1 MSVAVGVMS
10 FWRAAAPLLEKA
22 AHAAAANVKLP
33 PAELKEKGWD
43 FWTIEIEN
51 LSTELKGERDRLRKQ
66 QEQLDQ
72 RAALLATE
80 AKELA
85 KVRSEI
91 EQVRKTIS
99 EKIVEV
105 SADDAKNIATLAK
118 TYTNLTPK
126 AVVAIV
132 RDLDDDAVVKILS
145 LMKVDVVSPIFEEM
159 SRSAG
164 NDGRAALEARRD
176 PLGKN
181 APGESRCQACA
192 HTLIFCPSFPSAK
205 DRRVVRRHGG
215 CTYHATLHSHRFLRL
230 WPARHAA
237 RARFRHAQPRWRRS
251 RGALRRSHARNRTA
265 GDPGGPRS
273 CTVEPPG
280 RERDS
285 FSWR

>member
-1 MSVAVGVMS
+1 MAGVYKTFAPNFYWFHFASQFVAAVC
-10 FWRAAAPLLEKA
+10 F
-22 AHAAAANVKLP
+22 AAAAVLLLSDLGSRVSNTARAAKDRTLRVAILQHASQAILEQGRDGMIKG
-33 PAELKEKGWD
+33 LKEKGWD

-85 KVRSEI
+85 KVRAEI

-132 RDLDDDAVVKILS
+132 RDLDDNTVVKILS

-164 NDGRAALEARRD
+164 NDGGPLSKRVAIRSDSACVCRRCVRTT
-176 PLGKN
+176 PI
-181 APGESRCQACA
+181 C
-192 HTLIFCPSFPSAK
+192 SA
-205 DRRVVRRHGG
+205 
-215 CTYHATLHSHRFLRL
+215 
-230 WPARHAA
+230 
-237 RARFRHAQPRWRRS
+237 S
-251 RGALRRSHARNRTA
+251 RGLARSVAPASPCDCCAVT
-265 GDPGGPRS
+265 S
-273 CTVEPPG
+273 PPTQ
-280 RERDS
+280 
-285 FSWR
+285 

>member
-1 MSVAVGVMS
+1 MSAKLQNPAVVAALAICMSVGVGVMS

-22 AHAAAANVKLP
+22 ALVAAANVKVP
-33 PAELKEKGWD
+33 PADLKEKGWD

-85 KVRSEI
+85 KVRTEI
-91 EQVRKTIS
+91 EQVRRTIS

-132 RDLDDDAVVKILS
+132 RDLDDNTVVKILS
-145 LMKVDVVSPIFEEM
+145 QMKVDVVSPIFEEM

-164 NDGRAALEARRD
+164 NDGGPLSKRVAILSEKMRQVKAAAK
-176 PLGKN
+176 P
-181 APGESRCQACA
+181 AP
-192 HTLIFCPSFPSAK
+192 TP
-205 DRRVVRRHGG
+205 
-215 CTYHATLHSHRFLRL
+215 
-230 WPARHAA
+230 
-237 RARFRHAQPRWRRS
+237 
-251 RGALRRSHARNRTA
+251 
-265 GDPGGPRS
+265 
-273 CTVEPPG
+273 
-280 RERDS
+280 
-285 FSWR
+285 